1 MSIRGAIKKSKVLFF
16 YLLPVFAS
24 TATAQTLSY
33 SREDAYINN
42 PDDLQ
47 LVANVAGNHH
57 LLSFSHNEKP
67 EIFIYNAKL
76 EMVAKTT
83 MPFKYPEKASL
94 RIIPFNN
101 FYYVFIHPFFT
112 QRYLFWKVDGAGNCT
127 DMSAALMTILQS
139 QSGNVK
145 LGFLLLPNKDHLW
158 MLYHTGLD
166 DPEKSTLA
174 MVQMDSLLNMAFA
187 HKVSYEFKLNEE
199 KLQQELLIF
208 GRYLFVLK
216 TLQSGTSLE
225 LMKVNLA
232 TGFTIRNTFHSSGY
246 IYSQPYVDFNTVDS
260 TVTVSAL
267 LTQPITTNKTPK
279 QFVFVTR
286 LNKILKE
293 QVPFA
298 LLKTQFAKNT
308 STNFLL
314 IDSACKWISLKKWRQ
329 QSSALSYQ
337 NKTTVYQ
344 DLTQPGTSGEST
356 SDANALLDK
365 MNMPSGSAYT
375 DEIGVRFSLL
385 NKEFAITSDSLVPNT
400 KDAYTII
407 ADQYT
412 RFDVNNKE
420 YLLVAQQFFQSKKGL
435 LMVNSNDSN
444 QLNYNYVKVYERY
457 NYLLKKARLIPGQG
471 ILVPYLHRREAGL
484 IKIAVP

>member
-1 MSIRGAIKKSKVLFF
+1 MRAGALLKKIAFLFF
-16 YLLPVFAS
+16 YQSLGYANI
-24 TATAQTLSY
+24 ATAQTLSY

-47 LVANVAGNHH
+47 LVADVGSNHH

-67 EIFIYNAKL
+67 EIFIYNSQL
-76 EMVAKTT
+76 EMVKKTT

-101 FYYVFIHPFFT
+101 FYYVFIHARFS
-112 QRYLFWKVDGAGNCT
+112 QRYLFWKVDSEGNCT
-127 DMSAALMTILQS
+127 DMSQALLKLLQS
-139 QSGNVK
+139 QSSNIK
-145 LGFLLLPNKDHLW
+145 LGFLLIPNKDQLW
-158 MLYHTGLD
+158 MLYHTGID
-166 DPEKSTLA
+166 DPEQSTLA
-174 MVQMDSLLNMAFA
+174 MVQMDSSLNMVFT
-187 HKVSYEFKLNEE
+187 HKVSYDFKLNEE
-199 KLQQELLIF
+199 KLQQEILIF

-246 IYSQPYVDFNTVDS
+246 IYSQPYVDFNTADS

-267 LTQPITTNKTPK
+267 LTQPTTSNKTPK

-314 IDSACKWISLKKWRQ
+314 IDSASKWISLKKWRQ

-344 DLTQPGTSGEST
+344 DLTQPGTSSESI
-356 SDANALLDK
+356 SDVNALLDK
-365 MNMPSGSAYT
+365 MSTPAGSSYT

-385 NKEFAITSDSLVPNT
+385 NKEFNIASDSLVPNT

-435 LMVNSNDSN
+435 LMVNSNDNN